1 MFEVDFS
8 VGDGH
13 GDSLSLAPLSLGDP
27 ESILICLYVELNDPK
42 MTQEEFYISL
52 QTLF

>member
-1 MFEVDFS
+1 MLRIVVS
-8 VGDGH
+8 VIMMQAED
-13 GDSLSLAPLSLGDP
+13 LGDP